1 MFMRKAKYVI
11 SKKNADK
18 FFPKVDR
25 WVMDTFNLKLQET
38 ILYGLILTKGFIVWD
53 YGFIANVLNM
63 SKPTVFRLID
73 NLVKKEIIEKR
84 VKLYDGNK
92 QRAVIVSLYTS
103 EGLREDWEIENM
115 FRLGF
120 EKLDSYY
127 ND

>member
-1 MFMRKAKYVI
+1 MRKSKYI
-11 SKKNADK
+11 INKKNADK

-38 ILYGLILTKGFIVWD
+38 ILYGLILTKGFIIWD

-84 VKLYDGNK
+84 IKLYDGNK

>member
-1 MFMRKAKYVI
+1 MRKEKYTI

-38 ILYGLILTKGFIVWD
+38 ILYGLILTKGYIVWD

-63 SKPTVFRLID
+63 SKPTVFRIID
-73 NLVKKEIIEKR
+73 NLVKKDIIEKR
-84 VKLYDGNK
+84 VKLYNGNK

-103 EGLREDWEIENM
+103 EGLRSDAEIENM

-127 ND
+127 SD

>member
-1 MFMRKAKYVI
+1 MRKARYMI
-11 SKKNADK
+11 NKKNDGK

-38 ILYGLILTKGFIVWD
+38 ILYGLILTKGFIIWD

-84 VKLYDGNK
+84 VKLYNGNK

>member
-1 MFMRKAKYVI
+1 MRKARYIVNR
-11 SKKNADK
+11 KNDGK

-73 NLVKKEIIEKR
+73 GLVKKEIIEKR

-127 ND
+127 KD

>member
-1 MFMRKAKYVI
+1 MRKARYIVN
-11 SKKNADK
+11 KKNDGK

-127 ND
+127 NN

>member
-1 MFMRKAKYVI
+1 MRKAKYII

-38 ILYGLILTKGFIVWD
+38 ILYGLILTKGFIIWD

-103 EGLREDWEIENM
+103 EGLRDDWEIENM

-127 ND
+127 DD

>member
-1 MFMRKAKYVI
+1 MRKAKYVI

>member
-1 MFMRKAKYVI
+1 MRKARYIVNR
-11 SKKNADK
+11 KNDGK

-25 WVMDTFNLKLQET
+25 WVMDTFSLKLQET

-73 NLVKKEIIEKR
+73 GLVKKEIIEKR

-127 ND
+127 KD

>member
-1 MFMRKAKYVI
+1 MRKARYMI
-11 SKKNADK
+11 NKKNDGK

-38 ILYGLILTKGFIVWD
+38 ILYGLILTKGFIIWD
-53 YGFIANVLNM
+53 YGFIANILNM

>member
-1 MFMRKAKYVI
+1 MRKARYMI
-11 SKKNADK
+11 NKKNDGK

-38 ILYGLILTKGFIVWD
+38 ILYGLILTKGFIIWD

>member
-1 MFMRKAKYVI
+1 MRRAKYLI
-11 SKKNADK
+11 NKKNADK

-38 ILYGLILTKGFIVWD
+38 ILYGLILTKGFIIWD